1 MTVDSYDPRIK
12 PSIRRR
18 DKDFIP
24 EFLNVLS
31 TLAIAIPNP
40 GTISPL
46 FLQSARADFV
56 CIDGGENR
64 MFDLKLG

>member
-31 TLAIAIPNP
+31 ALAIAIP
-40 GTISPL
+40 IRVLSPRYSYSPRGRTL
-46 FLQSARADFV
+46 FV
-56 CIDGGENR
+56 
-64 MFDLKLG
+64 